1 MKETLINL
9 CKYLDGRERTA
20 NKLINTKCEEFF
32 QTFLSS
38 YKNILEFPFL
48 IILMIFV
55 LLILLLIFKD
65 KIFKISKINKLYLA
79 LFNFTLFYLTIL
91 YLFPTELIWVDDWA
105 WTKNLIFQ
113 EQSNL
118 EWMFTGANIHF
129 ILVPK
134 ILYFVIYKFFDLN
147 FEIYN
152 YLSIII
158 LVASTTIF
166 LNEFGKKKD
175 FNLLLLIIILLF
187 HGKQFPNFTQ
197 ASNISWTICLL
208 FIVLFICNFKKYN
221 FFNILFTSLSTLL
234 APMTLGIGFVV
245 PIYAILVSFYLD
257 CNKKIKIFY
266 VILSILSIVISFY
279 FPHSQLLDK
288 ESYNYFTNLFNIN
301 FYLIFFGILA
311 NIFLPWLKNF
321 ALIGFLIGLLQSLI
335 ILIILIK
342 LKNFQNLK
350 NFLLNNPFII
360 MGFLF
365 AGLVS
370 LTRPTD
376 LATISAARYSTGSII
391 FQIGFWILFVQEI
404 ANGRIKKI
412 FIINFVSLYI
422 LVLGIFSPYF
432 GFHWQIVR
440 NNLEQKIIYCF
451 KDDTSN
457 YKQCKNNAYDILM
470 YKGTWYEY
478 EIFSKQID
486 LLKKE
491 KKSLFRLP

>member
-9 CKYLDGRERTA
+9 CKYLDGRVTTA

-32 QTFLSS
+32 ETFLSS

-48 IILMIFV
+48 TI
-55 LLILLLIFKD
+55 LLIFTLLTLLLIFKNN
-65 KIFKISKINKLYLA
+65 IFKISKINKLYLIII
-79 LFNFTLFYLTIL
+79 NFTLFYLTIL

-105 WTKNLIFQ
+105 WTKNLIFK

-118 EWMFTGANIHF
+118 EWIFTGGNIHF

-134 ILYFVIYKFFDLN
+134 ILYLVIYKYFDLN
-147 FEIYN
+147 FAIYN

-158 LVASTTIF
+158 LVVTTII
-166 LNEFGKKKD
+166 LVNEFCKKKD
-175 FNLLLLIIILLF
+175 LYLLILITILLF

-208 FIVLFICNFKKYN
+208 FVVLFACNFKKYN
-221 FFNILFTSLSTLL
+221 PSNILFTSLSTLL
-234 APMTLGIGFVV
+234 SPMTLGLGFIV
-245 PIYAILVSFYLD
+245 PIYAILVSYFLD
-257 CNKKIKIFY
+257 CKNKIKIFY
-266 VILSILSIVISFY
+266 VVLSILSIVISFY
-279 FPHSQLLDK
+279 IPHSQLLDK
-288 ESYNYFTNLFNIN
+288 DSYNYFANLFNIN
-301 FYLIFFGILA
+301 FYVIFFGILA

-321 ALIGFLIGLLQSLI
+321 ALLGFLIGFLQSLF
-335 ILIILIK
+335 ILVIFIK

-370 LTRPTD
+370 FTRPTD
-376 LATISAARYSTGSII
+376 LATISAARYSTGSVI

-404 ANGRIKKI
+404 ANKRIKKT
-412 FIINFVSLYI
+412 FVVNFVSLYI
-422 LVLGIFSPYF
+422 FVLGIFAPYF

-440 NNLEQKIIYCF
+440 NKLEQKIIYCF
-451 KDDTSN
+451 KDNTSN
-457 YKQCKNNAYDILM
+457 NQLCKSKAYDILM

-478 EIFSKQID
+478 ETFSKQVDI
-486 LLKKE
+486 LKKE